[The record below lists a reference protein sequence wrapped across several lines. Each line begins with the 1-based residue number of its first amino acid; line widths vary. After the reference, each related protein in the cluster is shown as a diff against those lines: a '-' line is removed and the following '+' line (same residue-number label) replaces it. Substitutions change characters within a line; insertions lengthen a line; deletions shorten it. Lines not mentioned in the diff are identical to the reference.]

1 MPSESHKSLKMADK
15 MDVDAVNGEREEETV
30 GPAQIDVPPE
40 RSRPPSAPTHSQ
52 ELAKLIKNSSV
63 IINNFG
69 LLRQAVDAFDSRFTL
84 RALRSI
90 STLRKSD
97 RFAEAITL
105 GVRTAFPK
113 PNMGARKVLEEML
126 PDSVTS
132 NKELNGVADE
142 SKKDDKKKDA
152 DEEQQLPE
160 VWAYLGILVQVR
172 DLLIVREVR

>member
-1 MPSESHKSLKMADK
+1 ME
-15 MDVDAVNGEREEETV
+15 
-30 GPAQIDVPPE
+30 
-40 RSRPPSAPTHSQ
+40 
-52 ELAKLIKNSSV
+52 
-63 IINNFG
+63 
-69 LLRQAVDAFDSRFTL
+69 AFDGRFTL

-126 PDSVTS
+126 PESVTS

-142 SKKDDKKKDA
+142 GKKDDKKKDVE
-152 DEEQQLPE
+152 EEQQLPE
-160 VWAYLGILVQVR
+160 VWAYLGILVQVSALR
-172 DLLIVREVR
+172 